1 MTRELR
7 NKYFPFFMAMFVL
20 TVFFVVFNAVP
31 ERGDYTTAVLVF
43 CSVLGWSAI
52 ILFSPR
58 VVEKRR
64 LAFHIGAAVL
74 LSLGVLYMPRP
85 FVRVPFWHWFL
96 FGLIL
101 FSYFGLYYF
110 IRIQSVVKSRCEEE

>member
-1 MTRELR
+1 MSRELR
-7 NKYFPFFMAMFVL
+7 DRYFPFFMAMFTL
-20 TVFFVVFNAVP
+20 TVFFVVFSTVP

-43 CSVLGWSAI
+43 CAVLGWSAI
-52 ILFSPR
+52 VLFSPR
-58 VVEKRR
+58 AEEKRR

-74 LSLGVLYMPRP
+74 ISLGVLYMPQP

-101 FSYFGLYYF
+101 FSYLGLIYF
-110 IRIQSVVKSRCEEE
+110 IRIQSSVKSRCEEE